1 MYMKKILLAI
11 LTSFIFSACDT
22 FTVYDGPACFSFDA
36 TKSSPTTINELGEM
50 EAEYYVHYI
59 GPMAEQTNTVTFSVI
74 SGDGLKEGLDFQ
86 LITSSYTLSFLTGFT
101 DLPIRIKWLPNTIDP
116 NKDNSLTIVLESV
129 DNPDAIVGLPGPDQK
144 NRTLK
149 IFKYKN

>member
-1 MYMKKILLAI
+1 MYMKKPLLAI
-11 LTSFIFSACDT
+11 LTFFIFSACNT

-36 TKSSPTTINELGEM
+36 SKSSPTTINELGEM

-59 GPMAEQTNTVTFSVI
+59 GPMAKQTNTVTFSVAP
-74 SGDGLKEGLDFQ
+74 GDGLKEGLDFQ
-86 LITSSYTLSFLTGFT
+86 MITPSFTLSFLTGFT